1 MGTWG
6 AGSFQN
12 DWALDWLGG
21 LRESVD
27 ASHVRAA
34 LSSVVEHGGTKHSRP
49 SILERLRGRRR
60 HSDWLTARV
69 AAKALAA
76 AEIVAAWRGHPAANL
91 PDGTMVVV
99 NNAQSAI
106 GHQADVQVQ
115 SLLQTGAGV
124 IVFAELKHGE
134 VAELY
139 RLIGRLKDSVQ
150 TASPNG
156 TNAPGHSGEG
166 D

>member
-91 PDGTMVVV
+91 PDGTMAWLQQHSSSFQADMVPL
-99 NNAQSAI
+99 ARQAI
-106 GHQADVQVQ
+106 GIIKTN
-115 SLLQTGAGV
+115 S
-124 IVFAELKHGE
+124 ELKDLWE
-134 VAELY
+134 
-139 RLIGRLKDSVQ
+139 
-150 TASPNG
+150 
-156 TNAPGHSGEG
+156 EG
-166 D
+166 DATKWRNVVEDLERRLNLPSAASA